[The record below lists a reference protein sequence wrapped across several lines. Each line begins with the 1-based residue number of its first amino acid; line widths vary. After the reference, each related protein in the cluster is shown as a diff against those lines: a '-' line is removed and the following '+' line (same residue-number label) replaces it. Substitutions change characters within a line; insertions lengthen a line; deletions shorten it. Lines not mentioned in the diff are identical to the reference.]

1 MIGIRQL
8 ARHLGLSIGTVSRA
22 LNDRDDVNA
31 ETRQRVLE
39 AAEELGY
46 SPNQSGRSL
55 RRGRTDLVA
64 MIVPSGPD
72 DTLIN
77 TVFLSVLNGLKRR
90 LGAHG
95 LDLAMFVE
103 DGREDRLAAL
113 RRVTERE
120 IADAL
125 IIADTESVD
134 PRVDYLLK
142 LKRPFVTFGRTK
154 TPARHAFVDP
164 DFDAAVE
171 DAVGHLA
178 ALGHERIGLVLPDRP
193 MHYLA
198 LVEAG
203 YRRALGVHRLPV
215 EEGLHLRRPAG
226 ERGGLEAADALIG
239 SDRPPTAVLVTDS
252 MHAVALY
259 RRLGER
265 GLRPGRDVSVLALL
279 PEARAQYLIPTLT
292 TVRTDWTAIG
302 QKLADAAQA
311 ELALA
316 AGEESAGGAAPARV
330 QALAPVALEPGESV
344 APRGATVAAIADR
357 G

>member
-1 MIGIRQL
+1 VIGIREL

-22 LNDRDDVNA
+22 LNDRGDVNH

-39 AAEELGY
+39 AAAELGY

-55 RRGRTDLVA
+55 RRGRTDLIA
-64 MIVPSGPD
+64 MIVPSGAD

-90 LGAHG
+90 LRTHG
-95 LDLAMFVE
+95 LDLAVFVE

-113 RRVTERE
+113 RRVTERGV
-120 IADAL
+120 ADAL

-134 PRVDYLLK
+134 PRVDYLLQLRK
-142 LKRPFVTFGRTK
+142 PFVTFGRTK
-154 TPARHAFVDP
+154 ASARHAWVDP
-164 DFDAAVE
+164 DFDMGVEGAV
-171 DAVGHLA
+171 AHLA
-178 ALGHERIGLVLPDRP
+178 ALGHRKIGLVLPDRP

-203 YRRALGVHRLPV
+203 YKRALSAHGLPV
-215 EEGLHLRRPAG
+215 EKGLHLRPAAG
-226 ERGGLEAADALIG
+226 ERGGLEAADALL
-239 SDRPPTAVLVTDS
+239 SAERAPTAVLVTDS

-265 GLRPGRDVSVLALL
+265 GLRPGRDLSVLALL

-292 TVRTDWTAIG
+292 TVQTDWTAIG
-302 QKLADAAQA
+302 EKLADAAQA
-311 ELALA
+311 ELAFA
-316 AGEESAGGAAPARV
+316 AGDTSADGAAPTRV
-330 QALAPVALEPGESV
+330 QSLAPVALKPGESV
-344 APRGATVAAIADR
+344 SRAQDLEHAAARGR
-357 G
+357 